1 MLLATHA
8 FDIYTQ
14 IARQQSDSKAN
25 HFDYRHRQ
33 KCVTGRIA
41 APTGRLTISSSSM
54 RLQLTFRIYVGY
66 SRGM

>member
-33 KCVTGRIA
+33 KCVTGELR
-41 APTGRLTISSSSM
+41 
-54 RLQLTFRIYVGY
+54 RLQDASLFHPAQ
-66 SRGM
+66 